1 VHTLLIRGGRVLDGT
16 GGPWFRMDIAV
27 KGDSISAMGDL
38 RGENAETVIDADGL
52 YVSPGFIDLHSHSD
66 YPILI
71 DGCANSHVRQGV
83 TTEGIGNCGSSAAP
97 LTDEMAGKVAFR
109 RGGEPPNWRSYG
121 EYIKELEKSGSSINI
136 VPIVGQGAIRNA
148 VMGYDDRPAGAQEIE
163 AMKALVY
170 QAMDEGCFGVST
182 GLIYT
187 PSCYAGT
194 DEIVELAYAAGEYGG
209 TYFTHIRGENDTVI
223 EAVAEA
229 IEIGRRAGVPV
240 HIAHLKAMGSHMW
253 GKSVDILGMID
264 GARREGIEVTFD
276 QYPYTA
282 SATGLSAVLP
292 PWAHVGGTD
301 KLMERLADHET
312 RARMRRDIEKGVDG
326 WFSLFKGV
334 GWENILI
341 TGNAGEDETGK
352 SVAEIARK
360 RGKDGFDTCFDLLSE
375 HKGQVRTVFFNIGDE
390 DLERI
395 MRHPA
400 GMIGSDSSVGSVDG
414 PLRAGKPHPRGF
426 GTFVRVLG
434 HYVREKRTITLEEAV
449 RKMTSAPAAK
459 LRLPDR
465 GILRPGMKAD
475 IVVFDADT
483 VADKATY
490 VDPFQYPVGIE
501 LVTVNGSITVR
512 AGAHTGEKAGRVL
525 RRGR

>member
-1 VHTLLIRGGRVLDGT
+1 MHTLLIRGGRVLDGT

-194 DEIVELAYAAGEYGG
+194 DEIVELAYAAGGGG
-209 TYFTHIRGENDTVI
+209 TYFTHIRGENT
-223 EAVAEA
+223 
-229 IEIGRRAGVPV
+229 P
-240 HIAHLKAMGSHMW
+240 
-253 GKSVDILGMID
+253 
-264 GARREGIEVTFD
+264 
-276 QYPYTA
+276 
-282 SATGLSAVLP
+282 
-292 PWAHVGGTD
+292 
-301 KLMERLADHET
+301 
-312 RARMRRDIEKGVDG
+312 
-326 WFSLFKGV
+326 
-334 GWENILI
+334 
-341 TGNAGEDETGK
+341 
-352 SVAEIARK
+352 
-360 RGKDGFDTCFDLLSE
+360 
-375 HKGQVRTVFFNIGDE
+375 
-390 DLERI
+390 
-395 MRHPA
+395 
-400 GMIGSDSSVGSVDG
+400 
-414 PLRAGKPHPRGF
+414 
-426 GTFVRVLG
+426 
-434 HYVREKRTITLEEAV
+434 
-449 RKMTSAPAAK
+449 
-459 LRLPDR
+459 
-465 GILRPGMKAD
+465 
-475 IVVFDADT
+475 
-483 VADKATY
+483 
-490 VDPFQYPVGIE
+490 
-501 LVTVNGSITVR
+501 
-512 AGAHTGEKAGRVL
+512 
-525 RRGR
+525 